1 MSLLF
6 LVVMIII
13 VVVAVLEVHEINQE
27 QSSKEGSFHLKIT
40 FGHLDYIKLNMHLDV
55 KVKRKV
61 DPKVVGVSED
71 LLAQSCPLLGDLTN
85 LKFLFNI
92 LSQHSQLA
100 DDHLSSLDTEHIKLH
115 VTATTAAGPAGALY
129 LQHRGAQLIL
139 DQESEEVISCHK
151 VS

>member
-27 QSSKEGSFHLKIT
+27 QGSKEGSFYLKIT
-40 FGHLDYIKLNMHLDV
+40 CSKSPGSNGTFNTHLDV

-92 LSQHSQLA
+92 LF
-100 DDHLSSLDTEHIKLH
+100 
-115 VTATTAAGPAGALY
+115 
-129 LQHRGAQLIL
+129 
-139 DQESEEVISCHK
+139 
-151 VS
+151 